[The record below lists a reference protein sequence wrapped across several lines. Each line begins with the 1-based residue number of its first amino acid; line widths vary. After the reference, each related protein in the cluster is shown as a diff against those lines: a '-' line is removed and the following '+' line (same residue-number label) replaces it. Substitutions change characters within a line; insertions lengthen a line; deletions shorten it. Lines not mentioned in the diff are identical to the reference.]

1 MYAQL
6 VAKSH
11 FFFFFSNHLRSII
24 DVTSRSSDKLKCKR
38 LNDRE
43 NYTHFEHFKM
53 KQTRREDLIDDNI
66 LVKETSFLLD

>member
-11 FFFFFSNHLRSII
+11 FFFFSNHLRSII

-43 NYTHFEHFKM
+43 NYTHFENFKM